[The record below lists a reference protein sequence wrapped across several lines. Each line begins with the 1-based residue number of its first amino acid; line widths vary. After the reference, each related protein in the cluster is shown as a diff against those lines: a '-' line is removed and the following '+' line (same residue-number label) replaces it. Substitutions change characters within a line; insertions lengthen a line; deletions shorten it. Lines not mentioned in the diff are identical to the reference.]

1 MQTSHALDQALP
13 TVTVDGFTYAVTPP
27 DPSERHWYLIA
38 EYLTCGNPAHR
49 HNGPTGA
56 LRRFVVFAD
65 ASGIHRG
72 NMVQVGGIRVGRVQ
86 DVTLEDSTVV
96 VRFEV
101 DHGAVALDRHTAAH
115 LVGEAVRRF
124 ELHDFFARPHGWRAE
139 FADRAHTVGRGRA
152 FAFERRA
159 RHAGHALARQ
169 PRPGRA

>member
-65 ASGIHRG
+65 ASGCNG
-72 NMVQVGGIRVGRVQ
+72 
-86 DVTLEDSTVV
+86 VV
-96 VRFEV
+96 EV
-101 DHGAVALDRHTAAH
+101 DGLVVSCDLWLGEIKTRYVPKKRDNTPTWKIKRALEKARLIFGERVAAAALTDEWH
-115 LVGEAVRRF
+115 
-124 ELHDFFARPHGWRAE
+124 ARNKALY
-139 FADRAHTVGRGRA
+139 ADEV
-152 FAFERRA
+152 
-159 RHAGHALARQ
+159 Q
-169 PRPGRA
+169 P